1 MDIKDHNK
9 GREKTVMRKRLRIA
23 VFTVVL
29 LGIVLMG
36 FRYFDFVS
44 KIVYEESVSPVTIL

>member
-44 KIVYEESVSPVTIL
+44 KIVYEESV